1 MLVGD
6 IFAGSLK
13 LLLNRCLLNILA
25 DFTVIGASGLSDS
38 VALETARGL
47 VRDRSFNEPCI
58 DQGIEV
64 AAYIAC
70 LVTQSQPRQK
80 VGASHLGIVEQAE
93 DRGTMVIRV
102 PSLVTW

>member
-1 MLVGD
+1 MSGVG
-6 IFAGSLK
+6 
-13 LLLNRCLLNILA
+13 
-25 DFTVIGASGLSDS
+25 DS
-38 VALETARGL
+38 VALEATRGL

-64 AAYIAC
+64 ATYIAC

-80 VGASHLGIVEQAE
+80 VGASHLDIVEQAE
-93 DRGTMVIRV
+93 DRGPMVIRV

>member
-1 MLVGD
+1 MAEVGASSVGD
-6 IFAGSLK
+6 
-13 LLLNRCLLNILA
+13 
-25 DFTVIGASGLSDS
+25 S
-38 VALETARGL
+38 VTLETACGL
-47 VRDRSFNEPCI
+47 VGDRSFNEPCI

-80 VGASHLGIVEQAE
+80 VGASHLDIVEQVE
-93 DRGTMVIRV
+93 DRGPMVIRV